1 MAQWVNDV
9 NGAVHICL
17 FYTRFLEPSHP
28 KGLNRDQCQPTRS
41 VKNGPKRGGVGEMN
55 DEDGQ
60 ALTSFAGTRSCSH
73 FAALAITIADICPH
87 QQARLRADPSPTS
100 ERRKVR
106 DRPRA
111 AGQGS
116 AECRQDGALRALA
129 LGGRGGEAGGLQA
142 QRQAP
147 RGSGQRDDPRRER
160 AGNPQA
166 HRLAQHIG
174 RVDETKIGEG
184 CVSLS
189 QLGDGNH
196 RLHFA
201 MKAHFIEFQPSRPQR
216 ARLTLPPSPRKTGRG
231 GFAQVPE
238 SAYQVEFEPSCLQAV
253 LCCKGRAS
261 SQSWS
266 TSTAPSARA
275 RRSTRCSRSRATSS
289 APTPPSRTRPRRSA
303 S

>member
-1 MAQWVNDV
+1 MP
-9 NGAVHICL
+9 
-17 FYTRFLEPSHP
+17 PSP
-28 KGLNRDQCQPTRS
+28 S
-41 VKNGPKRGGVGEMN
+41 
-55 DEDGQ
+55 
-60 ALTSFAGTRSCSH
+60 
-73 FAALAITIADICPH
+73 
-87 QQARLRADPSPTS
+87 PSPTFVHTNKRGLELTPPQQANAGKS
-100 ERRKVR
+100 ETDHELLAKEVPNAVKMARYERSLWVDEAAKLAASKHSVKLPEVVANEMIR
-106 DRPRA
+106 D
-111 AGQGS
+111 
-116 AECRQDGALRALA
+116 EKE
-129 LGGRGGEAGGLQA
+129 LGTLKLIGWR
-142 QRQAP
+142 
-147 RGSGQRDDPRRER
+147 
-160 AGNPQA
+160 N
-166 HRLAQHIG
+166 IG

-201 MKAHFIEFQPSRPQR
+201 MKAHFIEFQPSRPHR

-289 APTPPSRTRPRRSA
+289 ASTPPSRTRPRRSA